1 MDAELEELYQALIL
15 DHDARPRNYRPSG
28 SGGSM
33 ASGGSPGQEE
43 TRNDTHPELHQ
54 ASCYN
59 PLCGDS
65 YKIYIETSKGR
76 IATICFEGHGCAIS
90 KASLSMMTT
99 ILTGKTIDDAVQFFH
114 LFRDSLLGKNDVDD
128 DLPGELVALTTVRNA
143 PTRIKCALL
152 GWEAMKE
159 ALSSDGTRT

>member
-1 MDAELEELYQALIL
+1 
-15 DHDARPRNYRPSG
+15 
-28 SGGSM
+28 
-33 ASGGSPGQEE
+33 
-43 TRNDTHPELHQ
+43 
-54 ASCYN
+54 
-59 PLCGDS
+59 
-65 YKIYIETSKGR
+65 
-76 IATICFEGHGCAIS
+76 
-90 KASLSMMTT
+90 MTT

-159 ALSSDGTRT
+159 ALSSDGTLL